1 MALSTTWERPLLD
14 LAYDHEG
21 GHTAVVHDHNHIAE
35 ERHLALAHHLCQEMT
50 YTHSRSFYLASQLLA
65 PAERQAV
72 RALYAFCRT
81 TDDIV
86 DNPSGGTDVAIHLR
100 QWRDHALSHHPPQE
114 DLVAVAWADARHRY
128 RIPRRY
134 AEQLIDGVARDMHQ
148 SRYHSFDDLATYCYS
163 VASTVGLMSMHIIG
177 FESEAAV
184 PYAIKLG
191 VALQLTNI
199 LRDVG
204 EDWRRGRFYL
214 PTDELAD
221 FGLTEE
227 DVARGVVDDRWR
239 AFMRFQIE
247 RTRRI
252 YEESWAGIAL
262 LAPQGRLA
270 IAAAAGF
277 YRAILDDIEAHDYDN
292 FGRRAHVTQ
301 WGKVRLLPRLWWQ
314 VRRMARE

>member
-14 LAYDHEG
+14 LADDHDG
-21 GHTAVVHDHNHIAE
+21 GHSAHHEHNHLLE
-35 ERHLALAHHLCQEMT
+35 EWHLAQANHLCQQMT
-50 YTHSRSFYLASQLLA
+50 QEHSRSFYLASQLLA
-65 PAERQAV
+65 PAQRRAV
-72 RALYAFCRT
+72 RALYAFCRK

-86 DNPSGGTDVAIHLR
+86 DNPAPQGDIHTTLR
-100 QWRDHALSHHPPQE
+100 QWRDHALSPHPPQ
-114 DLVAVAWADARHRY
+114 DDMIAVAWADARHRY
-128 RIPRRY
+128 HIPRRY
-134 AEQLIDGVARDMHQ
+134 AEQLIDGVARDLDQ
-148 SRYHSFDDLATYCYS
+148 TRYDSFEDLATYCYS

-177 FESEAAV
+177 FESQAAV

-204 EDWRRGRFYL
+204 EDWQRGRFYL
-214 PTDELAD
+214 PTDELAE
-221 FGLTEE
+221 FGLTEA
-227 DVARGVVDDRWR
+227 DVANGVVDERWR

-252 YEESWAGIAL
+252 YDESWAGIAL

-292 FGRRAHVTQ
+292 FGRRAHVSQ

-314 VRRMARE
+314 VRGMG

>member
-1 MALSTTWERPLLD
+1 MALTTTWERSLLD
-14 LAYDHEG
+14 LAGEA
-21 GHTAVVHDHNHIAE
+21 GHTAAHTEQHHLLE
-35 ERHLALAHHLCQEMT
+35 ELHLARAYHVCQEMT
-50 YTHSRSFYLASQLLA
+50 QQNSRSFYLASQLLT
-65 PAERQAV
+65 PPQRRAV

-86 DNPSGGTDVAIHLR
+86 DQPSGGDVTNQLR
-100 QWRDHALSHHPPQE
+100 QWREHALSNHPPHD
-114 DLVAVAWADARHRY
+114 DLIALAWADARARY
-128 RIPRRY
+128 HIPRRY
-134 AEQLIDGVARDMHQ
+134 AEQLIDGVARDLHQ
-148 SRYHSFDDLATYCYS
+148 TRYDSFDDLATYCYS

-177 FESEAAV
+177 FVSHEAI

-214 PTDELAD
+214 PTDELAE
-221 FGLTEE
+221 FGLNEA
-227 DVARGVVDDRWR
+227 DVAEGVVDERWR

-247 RTRRI
+247 RTRRL
-252 YEESWAGIAL
+252 YDESWAGIAL

-292 FGRRAHVTQ
+292 FGRRAHVSQ
-301 WGKVRLLPRLWWQ
+301 WGKVRLLPQLWWQ
-314 VRRMARE
+314 VRQMN

>member
-1 MALSTTWERPLLD
+1 MALSTAWERPLLD
-14 LAYDHEG
+14 LAHPHDVGATAAHHTDHG
-21 GHTAVVHDHNHIAE
+21 RAE
-35 ERHLALAHHLCQEMT
+35 EQLLADAYAHCEVVT
-50 YTHSRSFYLASQLLA
+50 RANSRSFYLSSQLLA
-65 PAERQAV
+65 PRERAAV

-86 DNPSGGTDVAIHLR
+86 DNNPTGNVSARLH
-100 QWRDHALSHHPPQE
+100 QWRERALSAHPPQ
-114 DLVAVAWADARHRY
+114 DDPVALAWADARLHY
-128 RIPRRY
+128 HVPRRY
-134 AEQLIDGVARDMHQ
+134 AEQLIDGVARDMSQ
-148 SRYHSFDDLATYCYS
+148 TRYETFDDLATYCYS

-177 FESEAAV
+177 FQSHDAV

-214 PTDELAD
+214 PTEELAD
-221 FGLTEE
+221 FGLTEA

-247 RTRRI
+247 RTHHI
-252 YEESWAGIAL
+252 YEEAWPGIAM

-270 IAAAAGF
+270 TAAAAVF

-301 WGKVRLLPRLWWQ
+301 WGKVRMMPRLWWQ
-314 VRRMARE
+314 VRGMGA